1 MTAWLFCK
9 RAGVVKED
17 GRAATFTAR
26 SVVLHCVTKE

>member
-17 GRAATFTAR
+17 GRAATFTATPEA
-26 SVVLHCVTKE
+26 SSYIA